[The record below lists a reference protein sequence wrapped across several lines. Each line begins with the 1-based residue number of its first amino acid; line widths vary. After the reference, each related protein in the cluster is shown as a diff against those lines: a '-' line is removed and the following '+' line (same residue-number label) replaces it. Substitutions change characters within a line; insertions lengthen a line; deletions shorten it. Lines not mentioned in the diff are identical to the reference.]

1 MKKGWG
7 ITLGAIV
14 VSGALVLV
22 LKAGFGTDP
31 RAVPFLLSGK
41 PAPAFTLR
49 ALDSGKPVSLEQFR
63 GRPVVINFWA
73 SWCGPCRMEHPV
85 LEWGAR
91 QFGAQAQFLGIVF
104 EDTEENAQG
113 FLQDMGASFPQLF
126 DPRSRISVDYGV
138 SGVPETY
145 FITADGVILGK
156 HVGPITPQAL
166 ADRIKELTARS
177 AGTATTARP

>member
-1 MKKGWG
+1 MKKGWI
-7 ITLGAIV
+7 ITLGSLAV
-14 VSGALVLV
+14 CAALVFV
-22 LKAGFGTDP
+22 LYAGFGRNP
-31 RAVPFLLSGK
+31 HEVPFLLSGK

-73 SWCGPCRMEHPV
+73 SWCGPCKIEHPV
-85 LEWGAR
+85 LEWGAA
-91 QFGAQAQFLGIVF
+91 QFGSQAQFLGIVF

-113 FLQDMGASFPQLF
+113 FLQDMGASFPQLI

-145 FITADGVILGK
+145 FITADGIIMTK
-156 HVGPITPQAL
+156 HVGPIDPQTL
-166 ADRIKELTARS
+166 HQRIQELTQASASKAAARQ
-177 AGTATTARP
+177 